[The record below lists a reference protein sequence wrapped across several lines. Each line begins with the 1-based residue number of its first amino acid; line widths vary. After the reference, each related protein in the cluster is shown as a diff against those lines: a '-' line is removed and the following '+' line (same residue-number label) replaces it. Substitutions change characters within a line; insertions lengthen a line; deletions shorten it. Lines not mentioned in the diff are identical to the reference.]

1 MEETTTSP
9 CQERI
14 STIFRDIGG
23 FGWKE
28 AEIWAG
34 FCDAVGM
41 DPIPFLK
48 VMLENVCRV
57 QGCAAG
63 RGVPGACSGGTP
75 ELWVV
80 LKGGQTRFQLLLP

>member
-1 MEETTTSP
+1 MEDTTANP
-9 CQERI
+9 CQEKI
-14 STIFRDIGG
+14 SSIFRDIGG

-28 AEIWAG
+28 AETWAG

-57 QGCAAG
+57 QGCPAG
-63 RGVPGACSGGTP
+63 GSMPDCCSGERP

-80 LKGGQTRFQLLLP
+80 LKGGHTRFHLVVP